1 MGKYMLYENI
11 ILKCDKLKYE
21 YIIKK
26 ICNKLDKLSN
36 EILDID
42 ANFTY
47 YNEDDYYIIHNK
59 NKSYGNNRLD
69 LNFRL
74 YFNMYEDFGK
84 KDFLYAYILW
94 FSVNPKKI
102 GIGTKIISKIIDIL
116 KTLTDIEF
124 IIIHPKDKEIK
135 NFWIKNNFIEY
146 NNKIYSDK
154 RVMVNTRR
162 ILSYHIKEN

>member
-11 ILKCDKLKYE
+11 ILKCNKLKYE
-21 YIIKK
+21 DIIKN

-69 LNFRL
+69 LNLRL
-74 YFNMYEDFGK
+74 YLNPYEDFEK
-84 KDFLYAYILW
+84 NDFLYAYILW

-116 KTLTDIEF
+116 RTLTSIEF
-124 IIIHPKDKEIK
+124 IIIHPKDKEVK
-135 NFWIKNNFIEY
+135 NFWIKNNFTEY
-146 NNKIYSDK
+146 TNKISSDK
-154 RVMVNTRR
+154 RVVVNTRR
-162 ILSYHIKEN
+162 ILSYYIKEN

>member
-11 ILKCDKLKYE
+11 ILKCNKLKYE
-21 YIIKK
+21 DIIKN

-69 LNFRL
+69 LNLRL
-74 YFNMYEDFGK
+74 YLNPYEDFEK
-84 KDFLYAYILW
+84 NDFLYAYILW

-102 GIGTKIISKIIDIL
+102 GIGTKIISKIVDML

-124 IIIHPKDKEIK
+124 IIIHPKDKEVK
-135 NFWIKNNFIEY
+135 NFWIKNNFTEY
-146 NNKIYSDK
+146 TNKISSDK
-154 RVMVNTRR
+154 RVVVNTRR
-162 ILSYHIKEN
+162 ILSYYIKEN